1 MGTAQL
7 RYGPARC
14 SSCKPARLPVPQQVV
29 RLCRSADPHL
39 SRITVLPPAYRLRDP
54 GISRESELFSLSSRR
69 RILALVTNVPHYA
82 EARRSRV
89 PCQPKPSGCFQPMG
103 RSRQGSAAAAVPA
116 YPAAKLLC
124 QGSAA
129 TVAIMI
135 PQFKVRGLSLLGQV
149 AACPHLMP
157 FAKGPPSSEPA
168 LASMP
173 SFSPFAKG
181 AVPFGSRFNLR
192 RYQHVATTFEVIVMR
207 GN

>member
-1 MGTAQL
+1 MPKRGGA
-7 RYGPARC
+7 GC
-14 SSCKPARLPVPQQVV
+14 PVSRSRRVV
-29 RLCRSADPHL
+29 
-39 SRITVLPPAYRLRDP
+39 
-54 GISRESELFSLSSRR
+54 FSPYPVLSSL
-69 RILALVTNVPHYA
+69 ILSGPFGSSPVGGYPPECVGVVPT
-82 EARRSRV
+82 
-89 PCQPKPSGCFQPMG
+89 SGQ
-103 RSRQGSAAAAVPA
+103 SRQGSAAAAVPA

-135 PQFKVRGLSLLGQV
+135 PQFEVRGLSLLGQV

-207 GN
+207 RN

>member
-1 MGTAQL
+1 M
-7 RYGPARC
+7 
-14 SSCKPARLPVPQQVV
+14 
-29 RLCRSADPHL
+29 
-39 SRITVLPPAYRLRDP
+39 PPAYRLCDP
-54 GISRESELFSLSSRR
+54 GISRESELFALSSRR
-69 RILALVTNVPHYA
+69 HILALVTNVPHYA

-89 PCQPKPSGCFQPMG
+89 PCQPKPSGCFQPIPGLIVPYPFGPFREQPILECVGVVPTSG

>member
-1 MGTAQL
+1 MCPPGVGT
-7 RYGPARC
+7 
-14 SSCKPARLPVPQQVV
+14 
-29 RLCRSADPHL
+29 RSA
-39 SRITVLPPAYRLRDP
+39 ARDRDLLCVTAIMP
-54 GISRESELFSLSSRR
+54 Y
-69 RILALVTNVPHYA
+69 LALVTNVPHYA

-89 PCQPKPSGCFQPMG
+89 PCQLKPSGCYQPIPGLIVPYPFRPFREQPILECVGVVPTSG

-157 FAKGPPSSEPA
+157 FAKGPPSYRA
-168 LASMP
+168 NTASIP
-173 SFSPFAKG
+173 SFELLCQ
-181 AVPFGSRFNLR
+181 GSRAGSAHASTHEGFNMWHSL
-192 RYQHVATTFEVIVMR
+192 
-207 GN
+207 